1 MARKLVFEVDLRG
14 YADVEQ
20 RPNVLRHIGLLSR
33 GAVIEGRLDSLG
45 SRLFDEARIRKALE
59 ELFTQAPNR
68 FVSLIRQQLP
78 EGERTLTPAE
88 IRDVLKRVGKG
99 SLPTAA
105 LPQAVAV
112 AATVS
117 ATPTPLRRAGKS
129 GQVPA
134 TTATGKRGE
143 REYTF
148 QEHFGDKPQVIVD
161 LYTQLHERLLAL
173 DGQAERIFRKQY
185 VRYRLGKRVF
195 CSVIPQKHRLR
206 LVLPI
211 DPSTVAG
218 QPRTRDVSTVGH
230 WGIGQTEVSLDNEDQ
245 LDDTMDRIAQAV
257 TAISGR

>member
-1 MARKLVFEVDLRG
+1 VVRYVA
-14 YADVEQ
+14 
-20 RPNVLRHIGLLSR
+20 LLSR
-33 GAVIEGRLDSLG
+33 DAVIGGRLDSLG

-59 ELFTQAPNR
+59 ELFNEAPNR

-99 SLPTAA
+99 LLPTAA

-112 AATVS
+112 AATVN
-117 ATPTPLRRAGKS
+117 ATPAKPSRRKS
-129 GQVPA
+129 ERPPA
-134 TTATGKRGE
+134 NKATGKRGE

-173 DGQAERIFRKQY
+173 DGQVERIFRKQY
-185 VRYRLGKRVF
+185 VGYRLGKRVF

-211 DPSTVAG
+211 EPSAVAG
-218 QPRTRDVSTVGH
+218 QARTRDVSKVGH
-230 WGIGQTEVSLDNEDQ
+230 WGIGQTEVSLDGEDQ
-245 LDDTMDRIAQAV
+245 LDDTMDFVAQAI
-257 TAISGR
+257 TAVSQH